1 MEPGESKSRK
11 HFYISMVKSLIRI
24 GATTCLAFAGI
35 QMGEKLLIAAGLL
48 LTWAEIFGI
57 GEEL

>member
-1 MEPGESKSRK
+1 MEPKASESKK

-24 GATTCLAFAGI
+24 GGTTCLAFAGI
-35 QMGEKLLIAAGLL
+35 HMEQKLLIAAGLL